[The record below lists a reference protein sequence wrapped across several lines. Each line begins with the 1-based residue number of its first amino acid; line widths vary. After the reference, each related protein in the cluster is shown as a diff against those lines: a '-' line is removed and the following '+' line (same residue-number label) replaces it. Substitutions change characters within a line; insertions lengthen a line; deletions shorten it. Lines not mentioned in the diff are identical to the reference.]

1 MNEKALR
8 RQLAAS
14 LAWGD
19 AHVDWPQALAGL
31 PARLRGVRPPGLPH
45 SPWELLEH
53 VRIAQWDILEF
64 SRDPMHVSPDFP
76 AGYWPKSP
84 APPSTA
90 AWTRSVKAFLRGR
103 KAFQQ
108 FVSNSKSDLLARI
121 PHGSGQTVLREALLA
136 ADHNAYHLGQFILV
150 RRLLGAWQ

>member
-1 MNEKALR
+1 MNHTPLR

-14 LAWGD
+14 LAWAD
-19 AHVDWPQALAGL
+19 AHVDWPEALAGL
-31 PARLRGVRPPGLPH
+31 PSRLRGVRPPGLPH

-64 SRDPMHVSPDFP
+64 SRDPKHVSPEFP

-84 APPSTA
+84 TPPSPA
-90 AWTRSVKAFLRGR
+90 AWTKSIKAFLRGR
-103 KAFQQ
+103 KAFRQ
-108 FVSNSKSDLLARI
+108 FVSSAKTDLFARI

-136 ADHNAYHLGQFILV
+136 ADHNSYHLGQFILV
-150 RRLLGAWQ
+150 RRLLGAWH